1 MSSEVGD
8 LFVTLQAVTD
18 PFTTSLSDAAGVGE
32 DAANTIAKA
41 AQAMAEQLDV
51 SSKVSANSF
60 KIILDAVVELAEG
73 IVEPLATVKTSV
85 RSVASALR
93 ALAKAA
99 GTASDAATPAFGAIS
114 GAAEEMAATVRE
126 SLATVDTSL
135 ASLDTGFG
143 ASAAAATTA
152 ATEMRTAGAEG
163 AAAATASG
171 DAAAVSAEK
180 SSAAMSETAGGLSK
194 YALGLAAAGV
204 GVFEAI
210 KGATKFNSEMTLLNT
225 QAGVSKSQLSSLGDG
240 VESLAGQVG
249 QSPDSLAESLFHVES
264 NFASL
269 GIKGPAA
276 LNLVKIAAEGA
287 DVGNANLVDVTNSL
301 TAAVAS
307 GIPGVQNMGQ
317 AMGALNAIVGA
328 GDMQMQDLA
337 DAFGSGMVA
346 TVKGFGLSLNDVGA
360 ALDVFGD
367 NNIRGAAAGTQ
378 LRMSVMALAQPVTT
392 GAAELAK
399 LGLTTTTLATDMQ
412 HGGLLPAMKDLMAHM
427 KAAGVTAQQQ
437 GQVITEVFGRK
448 AGAGL
453 NVLADQMDRL
463 ESKYPAIAA
472 GAKGFGSAW
481 ATTSQTMSQEFNDLK
496 SGLEALGIKIGQM
509 LLPPLTKVLGLVR
522 DGVAWIASHKSA
534 AQALAAVLG
543 GVLVAALWEVGAALT
558 AIELN
563 PVVLGITAVVA
574 VTVLA
579 YTHFKA
585 FREVVNDVAG
595 FLKTVLLGAL
605 HLAQAAISGLIS
617 WFTAHKAV
625 FVDAWRDLV
634 HGVQALVRWFDQNVL
649 KWIMA
654 RVADLVGWW
663 RSHSQEI
670 SEVWSAVWSAIG
682 IRIKI
687 IWDGV
692 IHPALNQLLAIWNIV
707 WGVVRDTAEL
717 VFNVVKDVITLGMH
731 YILNVIGVVL
741 DLVTGHWGKAWTD
754 VKHLVSQGLS
764 DVNKL
769 FGDFASGAIH
779 LLEDAG
785 VNIVK
790 GLISGISNAIGGISS
805 VMGDVTS
812 EIKQFLPWSPAKKG
826 PLSGSGAPNL
836 SGAKIG
842 SMVAEGIASSTGKV
856 GQAAHRMAAAAGLT
870 IGSSGGYGSLA
881 DTASGAAGASAAG
894 AGQPIIV
901 QVDGKQLFKIVQ
913 TRALQYGRRNPTTG
927 VVYATS

>member
-8 LFVTLQAVTD
+8 LFVTLRGITD
-18 PFTTSLSDAAGVGE
+18 PFTTSLTDAAGVGE
-32 DAANTIAKA
+32 DATSTIAKA
-41 AQAMAEQLDV
+41 AQAMAEQLDA
-51 SSKVSANSF
+51 SSKVAADSF
-60 KIILDAVVELAEG
+60 KIILDAAVELAEG
-73 IVEPLATVKTSV
+73 IVEPLASVKTSV

-99 GTASDAATPAFGAIS
+99 GTASDAATPALGAIS

-126 SLATVDTSL
+126 SLATVDSSL
-135 ASLDTGFG
+135 AGMDSGFG
-143 ASAAAATTA
+143 TAAASATA
-152 ATEMRTAGAEG
+152 SATEMKGASAEG
-163 AAAATASG
+163 AAAAAASG
-171 DAAAVSAEK
+171 DAAAASAEK

-210 KGATKFNSEMTLLNT
+210 KGATTFNSEMARLNT
-225 QAGVSKSQLSSLGDG
+225 QAGVSKSQLVGLGDG
-240 VESLAGQVG
+240 VEALAGQVG
-249 QSPDSLAESLFHVES
+249 QNPDSLAESLFHVES

-269 GIKGPAA
+269 GIKAPAA

-346 TVKGFGLSLNDVGA
+346 TVKGFGLSLADVGA

-367 NNIRGAAAGTQ
+367 NNIRGASAGTQ
-378 LRMSVMALAQPVTT
+378 LRMSVMALAQPVST
-392 GAAELAK
+392 GASELAK

-481 ATTSQTMSQEFNDLK
+481 ATTSQTMSQEFDDLK

-522 DGVAWIASHKSA
+522 DGVAWVASHKSA

-585 FREVVNDVAG
+585 FREVVNDIAG
-595 FLKTVLLGAL
+595 FLKTVLVGAL

-617 WFTAHKAV
+617 WFTAHKSA
-625 FVDAWRDLV
+625 FVGAWEDLV
-634 HGVQALVRWFDQNVL
+634 HAVQAAVKWFDQNVL
-649 KWIMA
+649 QWIMA
-654 RVADLVGWW
+654 RVSDLIGWW

-670 SEVWSAVWSAIG
+670 AEVWSAIWSVIATDVS
-682 IRIKI
+682 I
-687 IWDGV
+687 IWDG
-692 IHPALNQLLAIWNIV
+692 AIRPILTQIVATWRLV
-707 WGVVRDTAEL
+707 WGLIRDSFEL
-717 VFNVVKDVITLGMH
+717 IWGVVKDVITLGMH
-731 YILNVIGVVL
+731 YILNIIGIVL
-741 DLVTGHWGKAWTD
+741 DLVTGHWSKAWSD
-754 VKHLVSQGLS
+754 VKHLVSQGLA
-764 DVNKL
+764 DVTNL
-769 FGDFASGAIH
+769 IGDFASGALH

-785 VNIVK
+785 KNIIK
-790 GLISGISNAIGGISS
+790 GLVSGIESAIGGVSD
-805 VMGDVTS
+805 VMGDVTG
-812 EIKQFLPWSPAKKG
+812 EIKNFLPWSPAKKG

-842 SMVAEGIASSTGKV
+842 SMVADGIASSTRKV
-856 GQAAHRMAAAAGLT
+856 GQAAHSMAAAAGLT
-870 IGSSGGYGSLA
+870 IGSSGTYSSLA
-881 DTASGAAGASAAG
+881 ITANSAAGASAAG

-901 QVDGKQLFKIVQ
+901 QVDGRTLFKIMQ
-913 TRALQYGRRNPTTG
+913 TQALQNGKRNPTTG
-927 VVYATS
+927 LVYAS